1 MLIEPQFRTKFADAV
16 WGTMERL
23 SRMAAFESALASA
36 QAKVGLIPR
45 SAAKTITQICN
56 GPLPKA
62 SNVYE
67 EAIVAG
73 NPAIPFLKILTVSVN
88 AKDSGA
94 TAYVHFGSTSQDLID
109 SAHMMALTKI
119 ADALDASLQQV
130 ASELRRLTTTH
141 AETPMVS
148 RTLLQQATP
157 ITFGLKA
164 GLWGTAITQARQ
176 QLKVARINDMA
187 VQLGGSN
194 GALSAMAPHGPKVRA
209 DVAAQLGLADPG
221 YCWHTLRSRVLTI
234 SAVLAVVVGVTAK
247 IAGDCLLMMQ
257 TEVGEVQESFPGES
271 SAMPHKKNPV
281 HALVPVAALP
291 LVATHLATL
300 AGSQMHAHER
310 APGSWHTEWITLPVL
325 TCLTLASVERVKEM
339 ISGLKI
345 NIPQMRANLAL
356 TRGTLAAEELVT
368 TLAAG
373 IARDEAH
380 NLVDDLLKQS
390 QNNNFSETVRS
401 NSKVSELLT
410 KEKIAEILGYKQT
423 LTAAAREAQRLAKT
437 INDV

>member
-1 MLIEPQFRTKFADAV
+1 MKKSNTIITNAIDWV
-16 WGTMERL
+16 MESGIQNRGNDL
-23 SRMAAFESALASA
+23 SINGSYNAWY
-36 QAKVGLIPR
+36 R
-45 SAAKTITQICN
+45 SDTGKYSYVYSEIT
-56 GPLPKA
+56 G
-62 SNVYE
+62 Y
-67 EAIVAG
+67 
-73 NPAIPFLKILTVSVN
+73 
-88 AKDSGA
+88 
-94 TAYVHFGSTSQDLID
+94 
-109 SAHMMALTKI
+109 
-119 ADALDASLQQV
+119 
-130 ASELRRLTTTH
+130 LTTLMCYLF
-141 AETPMVS
+141 E
-148 RTLLQQATP
+148 RRKDEKYL
-157 ITFGLKA
+157 
-164 GLWGTAITQARQ
+164 
-176 QLKVARINDMA
+176 IN
-187 VQLGGSN
+187 
-194 GALSAMAPHGPKVRA
+194 
-209 DVAAQLGLADPG
+209 
-221 YCWHTLRSRVLTI
+221 
-234 SAVLAVVVGVTAK
+234 AK

-310 APGSWHTEWITLPVL
+310 EPGSWHTEWITLPVL

-345 NIPQMRANLAL
+345 NISQMRANLAL

-368 TLAAG
+368 TLAVG

-380 NLVDDLLKQS
+380 NLVNDLLKQS

-401 NSKVSELLT
+401 NSRVSELLT

-423 LTAAAREAQRLAKT
+423 LTAATREAQRLAKT